1 MSLISCQN
9 LCVSFAQRDII
20 INATFDVAKGD
31 KIGLIGSNGCGKTTL
46 LRALSGE
53 LEPTDG
59 RVIKAFA
66 TEVGFVE
73 QHACADSTLNV
84 YDELLTVFSRLF
96 EIEKELEEVNRKI
109 ELTDGKVTQYIEM
122 QAALTEE
129 YQNKGGL
136 TYKNRAHSC
145 LMGLGFSAEE
155 ERLPV
160 SALSGGQRTK
170 LSLGKLLLSE
180 PDIMLLDEPTNH
192 LDIKSVEWLEDFI
205 GKACSTVII
214 VSHDRYF
221 LDKTTT
227 RTLEIANR
235 RLYQGKGSYSAYIK
249 TKELRLES
257 DRREYE
263 KAQLEIKRIE
273 KMIEQQKQFNQERN
287 YITIA
292 SKEKQIERIKAGMPD
307 IPPKEKTVKLR
318 FDECVRTG
326 DEVLIA
332 DNLKKEYDGK
342 VLFSGVKMDIRR
354 GEKVF
359 VLGPNGCGKTTL
371 LGLIMNKIP
380 KDDGFS
386 RFGHNVS
393 VGYFEQTQKT
403 LMSSKTVLGE
413 LYDRFP
419 TKTISELRGYLG
431 AFNFRND
438 DIEKLMCDLSG
449 GERARVALLILIL
462 RKPNFLILD
471 EPTNHLD
478 FNSREVLEEA
488 LREYDGTI
496 LCVSHD
502 RYFVNRV
509 ASKILYFSGES
520 INSYEGNYDDY
531 LKFMA
536 DETVAVQEKAPKK
549 VNDYKLRKELESLLR
564 KKKTRFSRL
573 EAELEDAQKKRDE
586 LNEALSS
593 PDTASDFEMVMEL
606 TKQLE
611 DINSAIDEMEMEWLE
626 LSEYL
631 SEN

>member
-20 INATFDVAKGD
+20 INATFDIAKGD
-31 KIGLIGSNGCGKTTL
+31 KAGLIGSNGCGKTTL
-46 LRALSGE
+46 LKAICGE

-59 RVIKAFA
+59 KVIKAFA
-66 TEVGFVE
+66 TSVGFVE
-73 QHACADSTLNV
+73 QHACAGSTLSV

-109 ELTDGKVTQYIEM
+109 ELTDGKVSEYIDL

-145 LMGLGFSAEE
+145 LMGLGFTSEE
-155 ERLPV
+155 EKLPV
-160 SALSGGQRTK
+160 TALSGGQRTK

-180 PDIMLLDEPTNH
+180 PDVMLLDEPTNH

-205 GKACSTVII
+205 SKFTGTVII

-221 LDKTTT
+221 LDKTTN

-235 RLYQGKGSYSAYIK
+235 RLYQGKGSYSHYIK
-249 TKELRLES
+249 TKELRLETE
-257 DRREYE
+257 RREYE
-263 KAQLEIKRIE
+263 KAQIEIKRIE

-292 SKEKQIERIKAGMPD
+292 SKEKQIERIKAEMPEL
-307 IPPKEKTVKLR
+307 PPKEKTVKLR
-318 FDECVRTG
+318 FSECVRAG

-332 DNLKKEYDGK
+332 ENLKKQYDGK
-342 VLFSGVKMDIRR
+342 TLFSGVSMKVWR

-380 KDDGFS
+380 KDDGLS
-386 RFGHNVS
+386 RFGHNVT

-403 LMSSKTVLGE
+403 LMSQKTVINE

-431 AFNFRND
+431 AFNFKND

-462 RKPNFLILD
+462 KKPNLLILD

-478 FNSREVLEEA
+478 FNSREVLEDA
-488 LREYDGTI
+488 LREYDGTV

-502 RYFVNRV
+502 RYFVNRI
-509 ASKILYFSGES
+509 ATKIMYFDGTGVK
-520 INSYEGNYDDY
+520 SYEGNYDDY
-531 LKFMA
+531 LNFIA
-536 DETVAVQEKAPKK
+536 GIQETQTEKAPKK
-549 VNDYKLRKELESLLR
+549 VNDYKLRKELESRER
-564 KKKTRFSRL
+564 KRKTMLSKL
-573 EAELEDAQKKRDE
+573 ETALGEAQEKRDY
-586 LNEALSS
+586 LNAQLSS
-593 PDTASDFEMVMEL
+593 PENASDFQKIMEL
-606 TKQLE
+606 TNELNT
-611 DINSAIDEMEMEWLE
+611 INENIEEMELQWLE
-626 LSEYL
+626 LAE
-631 SEN
+631 EAQ

>member
-9 LCVSFAQRDII
+9 LCLSFAQRDII
-20 INATFDVAKGD
+20 INATFDIAKGD

-46 LRALSGE
+46 LRALCGE

-59 RVIKAFA
+59 RVVKAFA

-73 QHACADSTLNV
+73 QHACAGSTLNV

-96 EIEKELEEVNRKI
+96 EIEKELEELHRKI
-109 ELTDGKVTQYIEM
+109 ELTDGKVPQYIEM

-145 LMGLGFSAEE
+145 LMGLGFTPEE
-155 ERLPV
+155 EKLPV

-192 LDIKSVEWLEDFI
+192 LDIRSVEWLEDFI
-205 GKACSTVII
+205 GKACGTVII

-263 KAQLEIKRIE
+263 KAQIEIKRIE

-307 IPPKEKTVKLR
+307 VPPKEKTVKLR

-332 DNLKKEYDGK
+332 ENLKKEYDGK
-342 VLFSGVKMDIRR
+342 VLFSGVKLDIRR

-386 RFGHNVS
+386 RFGHNVN

-403 LMSSKTVLGE
+403 LMSSKTILNE

-462 RKPNFLILD
+462 KKPNFLILD

-488 LREYDGTI
+488 LRDYDGTI

-509 ASKILYFSGES
+509 ASKILYFSGEI

-531 LKFMA
+531 LKFLA
-536 DETVAVQEKAPKK
+536 EETVAVQEKAPKK
-549 VNDYKLRKELESLLR
+549 VNDYKLRKELESQLR

-573 EAELEDAQKKRDE
+573 ETELEEAQQKRDE
-586 LNEALSS
+586 LNNILSS
-593 PDTASDFEMVMEL
+593 PEAASDFEKVIEL